1 MIKKILVPLLLVFV
15 FFGCKE
21 DGRDLKIHFD
31 YIQGLKEGDRVVFEK
46 NHVGQV
52 TGVSHSKEGYY
63 VVDVDIKRE
72 FENAV
77 TEYSRF
83 FIVADSQNK
92 SREAIEITQ
101 TPKGGTLL
109 ADGATV
115 KGSEGSSEK
124 YNGMWD
130 EFSKGL
136 EGLKRQFEEFSDDL
150 SRIPESEEFKN
161 LQEELDRLAEEMKK
175 KGQEA
180 RKKIEKD
187 VLPRLQ
193 REMERLRE
201 MLRELGREEE
211 NEPLKT
217 QLEDIRT
224 I

>member
-1 MIKKILVPLLLVFV
+1 MSKKILIPLLLVFV
-15 FFGCKE
+15 FFGCEE
-21 DGRDLKIHFD
+21 DGLGLKIHFD
-31 YIQGLKEGDRVVFEK
+31 DIQDLKEGDRVVFEK

-72 FENAV
+72 FENTV

-83 FIVADSQNK
+83 FILADPQNK
-92 SREAIEITQ
+92 PRKSIEIKMIQ
-101 TPKGGTLL
+101 KGGTLL
-109 ADGATV
+109 ADGAAV
-115 KGSEGSSEK
+115 KGSDKSSEND
-124 YNGMWD
+124 NGMWN

-136 EGLKRQFEEFSDDL
+136 EGLKKQFEQLSDDL

-161 LQEELDRLAEEMKK
+161 LQKELDRLAEEMKK

-180 RKKIEKD
+180 REKIEKE

-201 MLRELGREEE
+201 MLRELGREEK

-217 QLEDIRT
+217 QLEDTRT